1 MLRTEPSFSIYN
13 NPEDGYDDNGDLL
26 LGIEKVRISSGE
38 FSFGKRSM
46 GLIEEVDDD
55 EERKEESLVNG
66 IKNLGIGGNGIGG
79 SGADSK
85 STTFDESGDVEG
97 YYKRVLAQDPSNALF
112 LRNYAHLLQSKGD
125 LKGAEEYYFLATLAD
140 PKDGE
145 ILLQYAK
152 LVWELHR
159 DQARASSYFETAARA
174 APEDSHVLAAYA
186 SFLWEIDDEED
197 EDEDFVDGDHIQNTA
212 FEQEERSVSPQL
224 HLAAGLGVGVAGT
237 VGGSIGTAEGPRFG
251 GIVED
256 YYKRKLKENP
266 SNPLFLRNYAHFLS
280 QSKGDLQGAELYYSR
295 AMLADPGD
303 GEVISQY
310 AKLMWELHHDQ
321 HKASQYFERAVQA
334 APGDSHVLAA
344 HAKFLWETDDEE
356 PSGPLDDYQLPIFRG
371 LTTATA

>member
-1 MLRTEPSFSIYN
+1 MVLNDKIESPASKMFLAK
-13 NPEDGYDDNGDLL
+13 G
-26 LGIEKVRISSGE
+26 LGVETGFDSGVGGSGGN
-38 FSFGKRSM
+38 FTAVHFGK
-46 GLIEEVDDD
+46 
-55 EERKEESLVNG
+55 
-66 IKNLGIGGNGIGG
+66 GGNGGEG
-79 SGADSK
+79 H
-85 STTFDESGDVEG
+85 DVEKH
-97 YYKRVLAQDPSNALF
+97 YKRMVNANPGNPLF
-112 LRNYAHLLQSKGD
+112 LRNYAQFLHQSKKD
-125 LKGAEEYYFLATLAD
+125 LDGAEEYYSRAILAD
-140 PKDGE
+140 PNDGE
-145 ILLQYAK
+145 ILTQYANI
-152 LVWELHR
+152 LWELHR
-159 DQARASSYFETAARA
+159 DKDRATSYYERAVQAAS
-174 APEDSHVLAAYA
+174 EDSHVHAAYA

-334 APGDSHVLAA
+334 APGDRYVQYSEYTLVFFSNIEFNIQVRSFHFSFSLVLQMAIV
-344 HAKFLWETDDEE
+344 
-356 PSGPLDDYQLPIFRG
+356 Q
-371 LTTATA
+371 